1 MLNEMIADLDQSV
14 IAAFTDIQ
22 TIIAAEGFSSPEKIG
37 MIHNIL
43 REREEQRERLAR
55 QLQQLKSVAESDSED
70 ADYYVL
76 LGKKSLKLQ
85 NRVSDIVRHVE
96 FNTTTTPPELTEA
109 LQHFQHRR
117 GEVEGRTLPLAFLSA
132 HEQELIFNEEGKL
145 RVSLYKALLFRKMAD
160 ALKAG
165 TLNLRHSHK
174 YRPLDDYL
182 LPAQTWHAQRDEW
195 MRRAELTP
203 LADSPGTLDSLAR
216 ELDRQYHHT
225 NRHWLAGDNPLLKLH
240 ADGTFHLVTPKEDEG
255 ESASLLPFFPDRQYV
270 SLVEVLST
278 VHQATQFLA
287 EFEHWQLKH
296 RRERPPERTF
306 LAGIIGLGC
315 DIGIAKIARISK
327 HLRESEMET
336 TINWYFSQPNI
347 QAANDR
353 ILRVLDRLELPN
365 LYRRDADKLHTSS
378 DGQKFEVAVESLN
391 ANYSFKYFG
400 QARGVTVYSF
410 IDERHFLFHSTVIS
424 SAEREAAYVIDG
436 LLHNEVVKSDIHSTD
451 THGYSEIIFAVTHLL
466 GFAFAP
472 RIRGLDKQR
481 LYSFER
487 RKVYEELAYRLLPD
501 AYVDTKLVIDNWDS
515 ILRFIATLKLRHATA
530 SQLFKR
536 LNSYSKQHTLYRALK
551 EFGKIPKSLFI
562 LDYMDDAVLRQSIEK
577 QLNKIESA
585 QKFSKAVSFGHNQE
599 FIHSDKEE
607 QEIAESCRRLIK
619 NAIICWNYLY
629 LSQKLYEAESEER
642 KTEILNA
649 VRDGSVVTWQHV
661 NLHGEYDFSDEKLQD
676 SIGLDLTKIEGLQAG
691 PKREGEHRA
700 K

>member
-1 MLNEMIADLDQSV
+1 MI
-14 IAAFTDIQ
+14 F
-22 TIIAAEGFSSPEKIG
+22 
-37 MIHNIL
+37 
-43 REREEQRERLAR
+43 
-55 QLQQLKSVAESDSED
+55 D
-70 ADYYVL
+70 A
-76 LGKKSLKLQ
+76 
-85 NRVSDIVRHVE
+85 
-96 FNTTTTPPELTEA
+96 
-109 LQHFQHRR
+109 
-117 GEVEGRTLPLAFLSA
+117 
-132 HEQELIFNEEGKL
+132 EGKL
-145 RVSLYKALLFRKMAD
+145 RTSLYKALLFLKIAD

-182 LPAQTWHAQRDEW
+182 PPAQTWQAQRDEW
-195 MRRAELTP
+195 MQRAELTP
-203 LADSPGTLDSLAR
+203 LADPPSTLDSLAQK
-216 ELDRQYHHT
+216 LDRQYHHT
-225 NRHWLAGDNPLLKLH
+225 NRHWLAGDNLFLKLH
-240 ADGTFHLVTPKEDEG
+240 ADGTFHLVMPKEDER
-255 ESASLLPFFPDRQYV
+255 ESASLLPFFPERQYV

-278 VHQATQFLA
+278 VHRATQFLA
-287 EFEHWQLKH
+287 ELEHWQLKY

-306 LAGIIGLGC
+306 LAGIIGLEC
-315 DIGIAKIARISK
+315 DIGLGKIARISK
-327 HLRESEMET
+327 HLRESEIET
-336 TINWYFSQPNI
+336 VVNWYFSLPNL

-353 ILRVLDRLELPN
+353 ILRVLDQLELPN
-365 LYRRDADKLHTSS
+365 LYRREADKLHTSS
-378 DGQKFEVAVESLN
+378 DGQKFEVAVDSLN

-472 RIRGLDKQR
+472 RIRGLDQQR

-487 RKVYEELAYRLLPD
+487 RKTYEELGYRLLPD
-501 AYVDTKLVIDNWDS
+501 AYADTKLVTDHWDS

-562 LDYMDDAVLRQSIEK
+562 LDYVDNSVLRQSIEK
-577 QLNKIESA
+577 QLNKMESA
-585 QKFSKAVSFGHNQE
+585 QKFSKAASFGHSQE
-599 FIHSDKEE
+599 FLQGDKEE

-629 LSQKLYEAESEER
+629 LSQRLYEAGSEER
-642 KTEILNA
+642 KAEISMPSAMVQSSLGGTSTCTA
-649 VRDGSVVTWQHV
+649 STTSRRKSCKTPSV
-661 NLHGEYDFSDEKLQD
+661 
-676 SIGLDLTKIEGLQAG
+676 
-691 PKREGEHRA
+691 
-700 K
+700 